1 VSAAKLAAN
10 QSNAQQSTGPRT
22 EEGKARSSRNAL
34 KHGLFSRT
42 PGDAAPLSE
51 EEQAALDALVLD
63 GRQRYQPRG
72 AEEEASADRIA
83 TLWWELQR
91 TCAGRE
97 RYWRARVEAGDCAE
111 EAVRACAA
119 LHARERQLERSI
131 RHERQDLV
139 FVQRLRNGEL
149 CKHRRAELQAH
160 DRLME
165 MLATEQERAN
175 LRLMDLPRAPARETP
190 PPAPRPPAPPI
201 DPAII
206 PHAAK
211 ALALWAQAGLPMD
224 GEVTLAPQAP
234 APRAPAP
241 QAPAPQARQVRQAPH
256 PVPAMERVPV
266 RLPPFSGPSG
276 NGRRPEVP
284 IGSDD

>member
-1 VSAAKLAAN
+1 MSLKAPSETYPSAPLSAAKLAAN
-10 QSNAQQSTGPRT
+10 QANAQQSTGPRT
-22 EEGKARSSRNAL
+22 EEGKARSSRNAV
-34 KHGLFSRT
+34 KHGLFSQA
-42 PGDAAPLSE
+42 PCAAAELSE

-91 TCAGRE
+91 TCADRE
-97 RYWRARVEAGDCAE
+97 RYWRARLAAGDCAE

-139 FVQRLRNGEL
+139 FMQRLRNGEL
-149 CKHRRAELQAH
+149 CRHRRAELEAH
-160 DRLME
+160 DRLLQ
-165 MLATEQERAN
+165 MLAAEQERAN
-175 LRLMDLPRAPARETP
+175 LRLMDLPRATVAQPAP
-190 PPAPRPPAPPI
+190 SQPAQPAPHPAAQPVQSAPRPPAPPI

-211 ALALWAQAGLPMD
+211 ALALWAQAGLPVHD
-224 GEVTLAPQAP
+224 EAP
-234 APRAPAP
+234 
-241 QAPAPQARQVRQAPH
+241 VLPH
-256 PVPAMERVPV
+256 
-266 RLPPFSGPSG
+266 LGPSG

-284 IGSDD
+284 PGSTD